1 MRHSYKVCAIIFHY
15 FFFCLY
21 QRPEFWHLYCVINFS
36 YVLNMEWGG
45 LQGSGWLTV
54 FRQVKL
60 NFSCLEN
67 LGKINKSLK
76 LSLRKP
82 PFGSGDVSPGKA
94 MKIYVRRK
102 GTASW
107 SDPSR
112 KTIPI
117 WNELNEGPNSAV
129 SAFHCSSCPWP
140 SFPGFF
146 LDKDVNSRCFLH
158 LCFSDRVVVRRQCPK
173 AITFWP
179 TLQISCLIHR
189 PSRYPLHS
197 LFQGQ
202 AFPKAPFH
210 PGCSPNTSEN
220 PRGFLA
226 LWNSHLGQSLSFYG
240 PCSCF
245 LPAAEELWECLRWSH
260 NH

>member
-1 MRHSYKVCAIIFHY
+1 MQLKA
-15 FFFCLY
+15 
-21 QRPEFWHLYCVINFS
+21 
-36 YVLNMEWGG
+36 
-45 LQGSGWLTV
+45 
-54 FRQVKL
+54 
-60 NFSCLEN
+60 
-67 LGKINKSLK
+67 LK

-245 LPAAEELWECLRWSH
+245 LPAAEELCECLRCISISTYVPEKEATLLILKYLVNTWHTCQALWLVLRIQWWGKTDAVTTLRDITS
-260 NH
+260 